1 MSVTIYVQ
9 RTGGKWEARYW
20 STDEQRYHRFTDSN
34 KTNAIRKCTIA
45 TGYHANQSK
54 IVEH

>member
-9 RTGGKWEARYW
+9 RTDGKWEARYW